1 MSVADPLYSSGFQI
15 GAHRI
20 GAREP
25 TYFIADIAANHDGSL
40 QRARELIWR
49 CREAGADAVKFQHFQ
64 ARTIVSDY
72 GFRRLGDALGH
83 QARWGKPVY
92 DVYAQYELNRD
103 WTQEL
108 ADTARTAEVDF
119 LTTPYDF
126 AAIERVGAAVPA
138 FKIGSGD
145 IDWLDFIGA
154 VARQGKP
161 VLLAC
166 GAAEWREVQRAV
178 DTVLAHSPQLAL
190 LQCNTNYTGSLENLH
205 HVNLRVLEAF
215 ARRWPGLPLG
225 LSDHTPGHATVL
237 GAVALGARVVEK
249 HFTDDNARAGPDH
262 PFSMTPASWSQ
273 MVQRTRELESA
284 LGDGVKRVQDNEREA
299 RIIQRRCI
307 RLARDLPAGMVL
319 KAEDLECLRPA
330 EPGALGP
337 DCMEDVLGAALR
349 RAMREG
355 EALSADDLLAPLP
368 GGDGQGRG
376 QLSGESLPS
385 GDGHAER

>member
-126 AAIERVGAAVPA
+126 AAIERVGAAVAA

-178 DTVLAHSPQLAL
+178 DVVLAHNPQLAL

-205 HVNLRVLEAF
+205 YVNLRVLEAF
-215 ARRWPGLPLG
+215 AGRWPGLPLG

-249 HFTDDNARAGPDH
+249 HFTDDNARVGPDH
-262 PFSMTPASWSQ
+262 PFSMTPAAWTQ
-273 MVQRTRELESA
+273 MVQRTRELERA